1 MPYKMIF
8 GPIQSRR
15 FGLSLGIDLSP
26 DEKSC
31 NFDCLYCELAVA
43 SVTDTIKNPPS
54 VEDVL
59 LEVKRGM
66 VEFPDI
72 DVITLTANGEPT
84 LYPYLDALVDGLNR
98 IKKDKK
104 LLILSNASTIY
115 HDDIQ
120 QTLSKID
127 IVKLSLDCVSEVC
140 FKKIDRAMDSIMIE
154 DIIAGMKAFRVG
166 YHDTMVIEILV
177 IKGVNDSLDEM
188 YKLNAVLNEI
198 QPDRIDIGSIDRP
211 PAYAVQPVSEE
222 ALKVLAGAFEN
233 LPVHLIYKKEPKS
246 RVDFTEDEIIETVKR
261 RPQSASDVEYLF
273 TKEAQVRLQA
283 LIEEKKLIM
292 IDIAGVVFYASPDI
306 RQKRKKKEY

>member
-1 MPYKMIF
+1 MTYKIIF

-43 SVTDTIKNPPS
+43 QVTDTIKNPPK

-59 LEVKRGM
+59 DEVKRAV

-84 LYPYLDALVDGLNR
+84 LYPHLDALVDGLNL

-115 HDDIQ
+115 HNKIQ
-120 QTLSKID
+120 KILCKID

-140 FKKIDRAMDSIMIE
+140 FKKIDRAMDSIMIA
-154 DIIAGMKAFRVG
+154 DIIEGMKQFRTLYKG
-166 YHDTMVIEILV
+166 TMVIEILV
-177 IKGVNDSLDEM
+177 IKGVNDNLEEM
-188 YKLNAVLNEI
+188 QKLNTALNEI
-198 QPDRIDIGSIDRP
+198 HPDRIDIGSIDRP
-211 PAYAVQPVSEE
+211 PAYAVQPVMED

-233 LPVHLIYKKEPKS
+233 LPVHLIYKKEPES

-261 RPQSASDVEYLF
+261 RPQSQADVEHLF
-273 TKEAQVRLQA
+273 TKKAQERLQVLLEA
-283 LIEEKKLIM
+283 KKLIM
-292 IDIAGVVFYASPDI
+292 IDIAGVRFYASPDI
-306 RQKRKKKEY
+306 KQKRKNR

>member
-1 MPYKMIF
+1 MTYKTLF

-26 DEKSC
+26 ETKSC

-43 SVTDTIKNPPS
+43 KVTDTIKNPPK

-59 LEVKRGM
+59 AEVVQAM

-84 LYPYLDALVDGLNR
+84 LYPYLDALVDGLNLL
-98 IKKDKK
+98 KKDKK

-115 HDDIQ
+115 HDNIQ
-120 QTLSKID
+120 KTLTKID
-127 IVKLSLDCVSEVC
+127 IVKLSLDCVSEAC
-140 FKKIDRAMDSIMIE
+140 FKKIDRAMESIMIA
-154 DIIAGMKAFRVG
+154 DIIEGMKSFRAS
-166 YHDTMVIEILV
+166 YHDAMVIEILV
-177 IKGVNDSLDEM
+177 IKGVNDTLEEM
-188 YKLNAVLNEI
+188 KKLNAVLNDI

-233 LPVHLIYKKEPKS
+233 LPVHLIYKKEPES
-246 RVDFTEDEIIETVKR
+246 RVDFTASEIVETVKR

-273 TKEAQVRLQA
+273 TKQAQERLKA
-283 LIEEKKLIM
+283 LIEEKKVIM

-306 RQKRKKKEY
+306 KQKRKNR